1 MNNVG
6 EFRAVR
12 DISIK
17 KIVMKN
23 DDVKDTMTL
32 EQIMD
37 LEEGPIPQKKAVKYL
52 MNTSSATSSNTN
64 RNTRKTSRK
73 FSSVLKV
80 I

>member
-52 MNTSSATSSNTN
+52 MNTSVSYTHLTLPTKA
-64 RNTRKTSRK
+64 
-73 FSSVLKV
+73 
-80 I
+80 